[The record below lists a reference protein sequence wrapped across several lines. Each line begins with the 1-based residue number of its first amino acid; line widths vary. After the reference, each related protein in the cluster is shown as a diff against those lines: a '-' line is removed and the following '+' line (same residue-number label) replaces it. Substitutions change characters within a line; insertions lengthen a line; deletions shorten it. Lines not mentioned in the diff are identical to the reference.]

1 MLIKNTSAVT
11 KYKRTHKETIT
22 HPSIY
27 RSPKTIDSANEDENT
42 PPDQVEFADKSNKKE
57 MKSLRSEVT
66 KIMKQ
71 HLNHG
76 KKISGLETAV
86 SVTASEVDAI
96 NATLSNTEEEVT
108 ILKEDLVSTKED
120 LEILSTRVRTD
131 TVTEAAFAHLQTRV
145 GHVEMLMA
153 TQKRRNQQLENSGPT
168 KISKGEEPA
177 EKSGNSSKP
186 EAPACCLCDG
196 QHPIKNCSLFP
207 TSLSRLNEFKKA
219 GRCLKCATLGCSGK
233 SQCPNSIRT
242 CSNCKDR
249 QAPPSSF
256 HLSAVCLYDEIFV
269 KRQRDKRERE
279 RRTRTMETPVNN
291 QLQQSAPQQTQQHQM
306 QQPAPQQV
314 QPQQTVMQ
322 PGQQQVKYLNTKVSE
337 TLIPISAPNQ
347 QQVYQP
353 LQPAQP
359 VFAMPRVTPQQ
370 MMPTQMMYQQPQQQ
384 QYPQANAQGYP
395 ERQQQQYGYYTQY

>member
-1 MLIKNTSAVT
+1 
-11 KYKRTHKETIT
+11 
-22 HPSIY
+22 
-27 RSPKTIDSANEDENT
+27 
-42 PPDQVEFADKSNKKE
+42 

-76 KKISGLETAV
+76 KKIAGLETAV

-108 ILKEDLVSTKED
+108 VLKEDLASTKED
-120 LEILSTRVRTD
+120 LEMLATRVRTD
-131 TVTEAAFAHLQTRV
+131 TVSEATFAHLQTRV
-145 GHVEMLMA
+145 GHFEMLMA
-153 TQKRRNQQLENSGPT
+153 TQKRRNQQLESSGPT
-168 KISKGEEPA
+168 KISKGEGPA
-177 EKSGNSSKP
+177 EGSGKSSKP
-186 EAPACCLCDG
+186 EAPTCCLCDG
-196 QHPIKNCSLFP
+196 QHPIKNCQLFP
-207 TSLSRLNEFKKA
+207 TSLSRLNEFKKS

-233 SQCPNSIRT
+233 AQCPNSIKT
-242 CSNCKDR
+242 CSNCENR

-269 KRQRDKRERE
+269 KRQRDKKERE

-291 QLQQSAPQQTQQHQM
+291 QLQQSAQQQTQQQQV

-322 PGQQQVKYLNTKVSE
+322 PGQQQQQMQ
-337 TLIPISAPNQ
+337 PQ
-347 QQVYQP
+347 QQQ
-353 LQPAQP
+353 
-359 VFAMPRVTPQQ
+359 MPQVAPQQ
-370 MMPTQMMYQQPQQQ
+370 MMPTQMMYQQQ

-395 ERQQQQYGYYTQY
+395 TPQQHQYGYYTQF